1 MCNRLPGTTLSCFA
15 ALLKRLL
22 VAIFVP
28 DSAQVSQSPFSLLAW
43 QQHKSDGKKKYI
55 YIETNCCQPIYTFS
69 WNSHCQRPIVYYEK
83 NVPCRF
89 CFYPSLQ
96 THTDAMNRTKIERG
110 KTLQAVEEPSIL
122 NTTLMKTPMLS
133 AVLSTHIIC
142 VTHGKK
148 YCLPERTSWE
158 GEAAAMQLRRLARQD
173 CEAWL

>member
-1 MCNRLPGTTLSCFA
+1 MCNRLPGTLSCFA

-28 DSAQVSQSPFSLLAW
+28 DSAHVSQSPFSLLAR

-55 YIETNCCQPIYTFS
+55 YTQTNCCQPIYTSS
-69 WNSHCQRPIVYYEK
+69 WNSHWQRPIVNYKK
-83 NVPCRF
+83 NVLSEF

-96 THTDAMNRTKIERG
+96 THTDAMNHTKIEREN
-110 KTLQAVEEPSIL
+110 TLKAVEEPSIL

-133 AVLSTHIIC
+133 VALSTHIIC
-142 VTHGKK
+142 ARHGKK